1 MAQRTV
7 SNILHD
13 FVNCSKN
20 ATLDSGSAYR
30 VSNEELT
37 YSGGVRCKRIIIP
50 ATGNDESSPGVVIYA
65 MREGKWS
72 NEFGGSGWG
81 SYNFIRGV
89 PRMVVI
95 DNKEYRSLILE
106 FSQKERGYYNEWNRL
121 FDNEIGELVGEWCKD
136 RQKVIEGLI
145 ASASKARDA
154 RRWLKSQAESE
165 IARVFG
171 KLDEIANLLSTVGIR
186 GDWRGDIKSEG
197 ELTRSLPDDYVY
209 GGGAKRRKDGWLRA
223 KVKISDILADRTNKW
238 NQRMR
243 EAEIEIEKLE
253 NKGETKSE
261 AQRIKEFEDEFHEGV
276 KANGPNYRRP
286 SYRYPSSSESELSKF
301 LGGDKFITQ
310 WNTEWLEQLVNKVGS
325 TWEKDEEDKIERI
338 LDAKVVEKVRTKV
351 THPWRNRLYFPYH
364 NSRRSFNYG
373 YSFIHIVGP
382 EDFGVLGSKLTPFR
396 ADSGYNFRKIGTII
410 TSQGVVHEPKHARAL
425 KLAGLKLLNTK
436 LTEDYKARAVNVGS
450 YMAEVKMDS
459 VGSGKVLHIGC
470 HVFTEEHFRRQAQ
483 VWDQI
488 MNGRMEL
495 GEEVIANG
503 EQTQALGDGG
513 LGVGDR
519 EGND

>member
-13 FVNCSKN
+13 FVNCPRGAN
-20 ATLDSGSAYR
+20 LDSGSAYR

-37 YSGGVRCKRIIIP
+37 YSGGIRCKRIIIP
-50 ATGNDESSPGVVIYA
+50 NPDKSSQGVVIYA
-65 MREGKWS
+65 MKDGKWS
-72 NEFGGSGWG
+72 NEFGGSGWW
-81 SYNFIRGV
+81 SDNFIRGV
-89 PRMVVI
+89 PRIVVI
-95 DNKEYRSLILE
+95 ENREYRSLVLE
-106 FSQKERGYYNEWNRL
+106 FSQEERSYHEWNRL
-121 FDNEIGELVGEWCKD
+121 FNNEMGELVGEWCKD
-136 RQKVIEGLI
+136 RQKVIEELI
-145 ASASKARDA
+145 ARASKARDA

-171 KLDEIANLLSTVGIR
+171 KLDEIATLLSTVGVR
-186 GDWRGDIKSEG
+186 GDWRGDIKSQG

-209 GGGAKRRKDGWLRA
+209 GGRAKRRKDGWLRA

-238 NQRMR
+238 NRRMR
-243 EAEIEIEKLE
+243 EAEIEIEKRE
-253 NKGETKSE
+253 NKGDIKTEV
-261 AQRIKEFEDEFHEGV
+261 QRIKEFEDEFHAGV
-276 KANGPNYRRP
+276 KANGPNYRS
-286 SYRYPSSSESELSKF
+286 SYKYPSSHEDELSKF
-301 LGGDKFITQ
+301 LGGDEFITK
-310 WNTEWLEQLVNKVGS
+310 WNLEWLEQLANKVGT

-338 LDAKVVEKVRTKV
+338 LDAKVVEKVRIKV
-351 THPWRNRLYFPYH
+351 THPWRNRLYFPYT
-364 NSRRSFNYG
+364 NSRRQFHYG

-382 EDFGVLGSKLTPFR
+382 EDFGVLGSPLTPFR

-410 TSQGVVHEPKHARAL
+410 TSQGVIHEPKHARAL

-450 YMAEVKMDS
+450 YMAEVNLAGDGVSKTL
-459 VGSGKVLHIGC
+459 KIGC
-470 HVFTEEHFRRQAQ
+470 HVFTEEHFRRQANL
-483 VWDQI
+483 WDEI
-488 MNGRMEL
+488 MLSEKIEEK